1 MYDLPELH
9 RQMLNVLGIQD
20 ADKII
25 PMSEDHKPRD
35 PVSENMDVLNSK
47 PLKAF
52 ISQDHESHIRV
63 HMAALED
70 PKIKQLVSKSPMA
83 VTISSSMAA
92 HVQEHLGFKYRREIE
107 KQLGVELPPPGQVL
121 PEDVEFQLSGLIAEA
136 AERLLNKDIAEAQ
149 QQKIQQQMQDPI
161 IQMQQKELQ
170 LEEMDIQRKAQTDQ
184 VRMKLKAETDRA
196 RLALDTAKAASSQEI
211 AQQRTA
217 TQAELEGARLGVDIA
232 KSQREAGLKEAS
244 ATEKITL
251 EKAKLAAEVARAFVD
266 IEEDDR
272 LSKPPP
278 GE

>member
-1 MYDLPELH
+1 
-9 RQMLNVLGIQD
+9 
-20 ADKII
+20 
-25 PMSEDHKPRD
+25 MSEDHKPRD

-52 ISQDHESHIRV
+52 IFQDHESHIRV

-70 PKIKQLVSKSPMA
+70 PQIKQLVSKSPMA

-184 VRMKLKAETDRA
+184 ARMKLKAETDRA
-196 RLALDTAKAASSQEI
+196 RLALDTAKATSSQEV
-211 AQQRTA
+211 AQQRIA

-272 LSKPPP
+272 LSKLPP